1 MIVDQNNQLSVFSQ
15 HEDEKQTYSQPE
27 RKLINFTLIC
37 LFCRKFN
44 NGILPNTNLCDILND
59 LIRKNSLL
67 KEHYARRE
75 HVSLSMERYSII
87 LY

>member
-15 HEDEKQTYSQPE
+15 HEDEKQTYPQPE

-44 NGILPNTNLCDILND
+44 IGIFPNTNLCDILND
-59 LIRKNSLL
+59 LIRKNPLL
-67 KEHYARRE
+67 KKHYARRE
-75 HVSLSMERYSII
+75 HASLSMEWYSII

>member
-15 HEDEKQTYSQPE
+15 HEDEKQTYPQPE

-44 NGILPNTNLCDILND
+44 IGIFPNTNLCDILND
-59 LIRKNSLL
+59 LIRKNFSTEKALR
-67 KEHYARRE
+67 KA
-75 HVSLSMERYSII
+75 
-87 LY
+87 